1 MSSAWYHTT
10 LSRAP
15 SAERRAPS
23 ADFCLF
29 DPCRLAAALL
39 LAVALLLPAAMP
51 AAAQSTRGTTVW
63 SATLTVDSGTTDL
76 LLGGDTDWPTQGC
89 SDYLENFDKCG
100 GVGLTNVTFA
110 YANTNYVVKELL
122 LYQPNVPT

>member
-1 MSSAWYHTT
+1 MRTAWYTT
-10 LSRAP
+10 TRAP
-15 SAERRAPS
+15 NAGSAS
-23 ADFCLF
+23 AGPGAELL
-29 DPCRLAAALL
+29 LAAALL
-39 LAVALLLPAAMP
+39 MLTATP

-63 SATLTVDSGTTDL
+63 SATLTVDSGNTDL
-76 LLGGDTDWPTQGC
+76 GLGGNTSWPTQGC